1 MTHAS
6 AVPLPEAVNDECL
19 DTNAV
24 HRQPEPETLS
34 KTDFYVRTLQLYK
47 ILRKILSEVYEPW
60 EDGNAADQPERTKPE
75 NIQAQALLELDEELS
90 VFESSLPA
98 ALQWRSTLEPEGLAE
113 QFRRESSLLRGRFLH
128 LRILLL
134 RPTLVKFCRDN
145 RPPRQPDVSSTG
157 VVPKRKIISDF
168 SLSCS
173 TSCVEAA
180 IELSHLMNDISRTE
194 LASVWWYSLF
204 YTFTAGV
211 VLVLAQT
218 CPAMGSIFPNN
229 MDSYSNT
236 AKNCANSLQKTLTH
250 LLDEGGRGLRPTNKT
265 TGQVTA
271 QSTSPRMGHDAPLP
285 GMPTFFPT
293 PTGTETNVGTNQ
305 GPLGVFAPEPFGSV
319 WNGQDLDGS
328 LVEMLWDDLWLT
340 SPSFF

>member
-1 MTHAS
+1 MIFRGQNWLVYGGIVS
-6 AVPLPEAVNDECL
+6 FVG
-19 DTNAV
+19 V
-24 HRQPEPETLS
+24 H
-34 KTDFYVRTLQLYK
+34 
-47 ILRKILSEVYEPW
+47 
-60 EDGNAADQPERTKPE
+60 
-75 NIQAQALLELDEELS
+75 
-90 VFESSLPA
+90 
-98 ALQWRSTLEPEGLAE
+98 
-113 QFRRESSLLRGRFLH
+113 
-128 LRILLL
+128 
-134 RPTLVKFCRDN
+134 RPTLSN
-145 RPPRQPDVSSTG
+145 SYP
-157 VVPKRKIISDF
+157 
-168 SLSCS
+168 
-173 TSCVEAA
+173 A
-180 IELSHLMNDISRTE
+180 N
-194 LASVWWYSLF
+194 YSLLD
-204 YTFTAGV
+204 TFTAGV

-218 CPAMGSIFPNN
+218 CPAMGSIFPSNVLGDAWQSCSDCLDN
-229 MDSYSNT
+229 MDSSSNT